1 MSNIHVI
8 DVFKHYE
15 PNYIACYVLLYER
28 SAVIDPGPQ
37 SGVNHLIE
45 ELKRLKVRPTIIAPT
60 HVHLDHAGGAAEVA
74 KFFSARIIA
83 HPKGARHIANPERL
97 WEAAKAVLKDLAE
110 VFGKPRGIEE
120 DMIVI
125 AEDGQKFDLGGDE
138 LVVLHAPGHAP
149 HMLAYYLEDAKVL
162 FPSDAVG
169 VSFDGYVIPST
180 PPPFD
185 YEKALNTLE
194 RLKKLDIE
202 SVALTHFGLA
212 DREVIERA
220 KEKIKE
226 WHEIARS
233 CRDLVEFIERLV
245 KRDEDVKALYRKYRE
260 TSPAIINFKNSVHGI
275 FNSAKT
281 LNS

>member
-1 MSNIHVI
+1 MDNIHMV

-28 SAVIDPGPQ
+28 LAVIDPGPQ
-37 SGVNHLIE
+37 SGVGHLVR
-45 ELKRLKVRPTIIAPT
+45 ELERLKAKPVVIAPT

-74 KFFSARIIA
+74 KLFSAKIIA
-83 HPKGARHIANPERL
+83 HPRGAKHIANPEKL
-97 WEAAKAVLKDLAE
+97 WEAAKAILGDLAE
-110 VFGKPRGIEE
+110 VFGKPKNVEE
-120 DMIVI
+120 DMIVVV
-125 AEDGQKFDLGGDE
+125 EDGQKFDLGGDE
-138 LVVLHAPGHAP
+138 LVALYAPGHAP
-149 HMLAYYLEDAKVL
+149 HMLAYYLKDAKVL

-194 RLKKLDIE
+194 KLKKLEIE

-212 DREVIERA
+212 DKEVIEKA
-220 KEKIKE
+220 EEKIRE
-226 WHEIARS
+226 WYEIAKS
-233 CRDLVEFIERLV
+233 CRDFIEFIERLM
-245 KRDEDVKALYRKYRE
+245 KKDEDVKALYKRCRE
-260 TSPAIINFKNSVHGI
+260 TSLAIINFKNSAQGI
-275 FNSAKT
+275 FNSAKA